1 MSSEGEKCGKQLRP
15 HVAIINQARTN
26 PETKTQNQ
34 KPHKPNYPITSKK
47 FWVPRFK
54 TGSKGEVLSS
64 EGEKC
69 GKQLRPH
76 VAIINQART
85 NTAEKSNFQ

>member
-1 MSSEGEKCGKQLRP
+1 MAIDDFFKFFECLFYSEVISHFEL
-15 HVAIINQARTN
+15 HNL
-26 PETKTQNQ
+26 
-34 KPHKPNYPITSKK
+34 NYPITSKK
-47 FWVPRFK
+47 FWVPRIK

-85 NTAEKSNFQ
+85 NTAGKSNFQ